1 MKIYKLISNSSDL
14 VYVGKTTKELNE
26 RMWNHKSDFKTR
38 GTCSSKLIFE
48 TGGEVSIELIEETE
62 DDSREAFWINELN
75 TCNSDRLTGRKK
87 DYHKNRY
94 QEKKEHI
101 LSQQKEYYEKNK
113 QLIYNKAAQQIVCDN
128 CGELTNRGHISRHKK
143 SKKCQNHSPVH

>member
-75 TCNSDRLTGRKK
+75 SCNIVTFKYDKEIRLVRKK
-87 DYHKNRY
+87 VRVNCPHCNLEMNKNSLWT
-94 QEKKEHI
+94 HI
-101 LSQQKEYYEKNK
+101 NKSRNCIKN
-113 QLIYNKAAQQIVCDN
+113 
-128 CGELTNRGHISRHKK
+128 
-143 SKKCQNHSPVH
+143 